1 MSERRQ
7 NTQLFALPAPP
18 PEEILIAGARYRLV
32 RVFKHDSY
40 AATTLYEAVGTT
52 GGPPVDKIVVKLYR
66 TQPFC
71 GLPMAWLGRLSR
83 GHEQAIYAAL
93 AGVQGV
99 PRWVG
104 PVGQTGF
111 AVEYIDARTLHHCD
125 PVPPGYFDR
134 MHRILDAVHARGVAY
149 MDADKR
155 SNMLVGAGG
164 EAFLIDFQIAI
175 RRRDDWPWP
184 LRALAA
190 RLVRYVQDK
199 DLYHLY
205 KHKRRLAPAELTD
218 QERRLSR
225 RRAGWHWLHRKITKP
240 YRAVRRWF
248 LQRQYR
254 AGRLVSPTQALE
266 DRHQTESDAWRNP

>member
-1 MSERRQ
+1 MSKRRQ

-18 PEEILIAGARYRLV
+18 TEEITIAGATYRLV

-40 AATTLYEAVGTT
+40 AATTLYQAVGAT
-52 GGPPVDKIVVKLYR
+52 GVPPAHKIVVKFYR

-83 GHEQAIYAAL
+83 DHEQAIYAAL

-99 PRWVG
+99 PRWG
-104 PVGQTGF
+104 GTVGQTGF
-111 AVEYIDARTLHHCD
+111 ALGYIDARTLHHCD
-125 PVPPGYFDR
+125 PVPSGYFDR
-134 MHRILDAVHARGVAY
+134 MRKIFDAVHARGVAY

-184 LRALAA
+184 LRAIAA
-190 RLVRYVQDK
+190 RLVRYVQEK

-205 KHKRRLAPAELTD
+205 KHKRRLAPAELT
-218 QERRLSR
+218 QEEQRLSR

-248 LQRQYR
+248 LHRQYR
-254 AGRLVSPTQALE
+254 SGRLVSPTHALE
-266 DRHQTESDAWRNP
+266 DRHQPEADSWRNP